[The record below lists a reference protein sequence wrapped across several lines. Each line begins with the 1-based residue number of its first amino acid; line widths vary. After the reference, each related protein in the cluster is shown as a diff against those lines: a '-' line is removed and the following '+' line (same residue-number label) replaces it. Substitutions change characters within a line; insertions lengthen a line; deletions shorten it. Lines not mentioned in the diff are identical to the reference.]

1 MLDLAERISR
11 DSPCPTILDLRGTP
25 SHRWHSAQAGVDCT
39 IEHSEPCTAK
49 PRLPQSSSETDAL
62 RCIVLIRLHDE
73 SGLRQLHAAYST
85 QVFACAMRIV
95 GRKELADEIVSTSFM
110 QVWTN
115 AASYD
120 ERRGPVVAWLLLI
133 VRSRAIDAVRHAKL
147 LWSRELSVD
156 EDDDSC
162 AELAGA
168 AIDEPPAHLER
179 LTSERRLH
187 RALLRLSPMQRQV
200 LSLTTLDGLSQD
212 EASRHLDLPL
222 GTVKSHARRGLAALR
237 ARCEAIGLTAS

>member
-11 DSPCPTILDLRGTP
+11 DSPCPTILELGDMP
-25 SHRWHSAQAGVDCT
+25 SHRRHPVQDRVDCT
-39 IEHSEPCTAK
+39 IAQSRPCTAR
-49 PRLPQSSSETDAL
+49 PGLLQASSESDTLRWIAL
-62 RCIVLIRLHDE
+62 IQLNDE

-95 GRKELADEIVSTSFM
+95 RRKEVADEIVSTSFM

-133 VRSRAIDAVRHAKL
+133 ARSRAIDAMRHAKL
-147 LWSRELSVD
+147 LGSRELSLD